1 MPLYRRSCVVLFRFK
16 RVVSSL
22 TLFILFRLVG
32 GALTSFLSSLGC
44 VTLLMSRRVVLVT
57 TLSRGIHVFST
68 CLPGA
73 LSCCII
79 FMLIRHI
86 RVVGISVSVII
97 SVVVHNGRF

>member
-1 MPLYRRSCVVLFRFK
+1 MPLYRRSIVVLFRFK

-22 TLFILFRLVG
+22 TLFILFRLVDG
-32 GALTSFLSSLGC
+32 VLTSFLSSLGC

-79 FMLIRHI
+79 FMLRVIRA
-86 RVVGISVSVII
+86 VGISVSVII